1 MTKAIFNGKLS
12 IAMTWMKGRGLSG
25 KCPVCGAKV
34 FPVISL
40 GGLMSNHWKHGKGAS
55 SCSLRCQLKGDAAR
69 QFYRLKAVQ
78 RQIELDRKEKWK
90 SLRDL
95 YLSISVVNVNVVNP
109 KEDVMKKSNSVVSE
123 QVVETVEAVVIPK
136 WNYVSLDKGWLFETI
151 RSTEVKVD
159 TVNTVLYKVLNGIDV
174 SSEIGVDLSKVN
186 FVAMK
191 QLMNWFMANKEIQVR
206 ALNMISQNTNSSNT
220 ISWKSEEIDCLPIN
234 GKDWKMEV
242 SLYRYGNNREQTHIY
257 FSANGIKSVFLRFVI
272 MRNTINWLF
281 DLKKFAAMGKLHY
294 EEVKYRTGE
303 GAGEVYDV
311 KAAKPAKETADE
323 FVQRIMDKPIKY
335 RVDVD
340 DALKAIKTYRAIAL
354 DHDDPF

>member
-1 MTKAIFNGKLS
+1 MTKAIFNGKLMV
-12 IAMTWMKGRGLSG
+12 AMTWMKGRGLSG

-40 GGLMSNHWKHGKGAS
+40 GGLMVNHWKHAKGSS
-55 SCSLRCQLKGDAAR
+55 SCSLRCKLKGDAAR

-123 QVVETVEAVVIPK
+123 QVVETVETVVPK
-136 WNYVSLDKGWLFETI
+136 WNYVSIDKGWLFETI
-151 RSTEVKVD
+151 RSTDVKVD
-159 TVNTVLYKVLNGIDV
+159 TVNTMLYKILNGVDV
-174 SSEIGVDLSKVN
+174 SSEIGVDLTSVN
-186 FVAMK
+186 FTVMK
-191 QLMNWFMANKEIQVR
+191 PLMNWFMANKELQVR
-206 ALNMISQNTNSSNT
+206 ALNMISQNVNSGNT
-220 ISWKSEEIDCLPIN
+220 ISWKSEEIDCIPIN

-242 SLYRYGNNREQTHIY
+242 SLYRYGNNREQTHVY
-257 FSANGIKSVFLRFVI
+257 LAANGIKSVFLRFVI

-281 DLKKFAAMGKLHY
+281 DLKKFAAMGKLQY
-294 EEVKYRTGE
+294 KEVKYRTGE
-303 GAGEVYDV
+303 DADV
-311 KAAKPAKETADE
+311 KVSKPANESADE

>member
-1 MTKAIFNGKLS
+1 MRQALFNGVLMDAKR
-12 IAMTWMKGRGLSG
+12 WMKGRKLVGS
-25 KCPVCGAKV
+25 CPCCGARM
-34 FPVISL
+34 FPVISKFVSHHWRHERNSGECECKFKL
-40 GGLMSNHWKHGKGAS
+40 IGL
-55 SCSLRCQLKGDAAR
+55 AAKR
-69 QFYRLKAVQ
+69 FMQMLIIQ
-78 RQIELDRKEKWK
+78 RKLELERNEKWAK
-90 SLRDL
+90 LSEA
-95 YLSISVVNVNVVNP
+95 YLTKGENV
-109 KEDVMKKSNSVVSE
+109 MAKKSVDKSE
-123 QVVETVEAVVIPK
+123 QVVSENVDQVVK
-136 WNYVSLDKGWLFETI
+136 TNCVSVSKGWLFETI

-159 TVNTVLYKVLNGIDV
+159 TVNTILYKVLNGIDV

-186 FVAMK
+186 FTAMK

-303 GAGEVYDV
+303 GNDV
-311 KAAKPAKETADE
+311 KVSKPVKETADE

-340 DALKAIKTYRAIAL
+340 DALKAIRTYRAIAL